1 MSDPLDFKYDTI
13 TIFHVEE
20 IQFGKP
26 ALSIEQKLDSAISK
40 NYADAGYEDFEQWAE
55 TQKYPILSSVELKDG
70 IYAAKLFKL
79 FADPLKSF
87 GKDLSHYQYLKL
99 NQPQPDDNNSEE
111 AGTPFDEML
120 SNQTQNAKD
129 GPESDHLT
137 ALFKT
142 KFTQLEKFMCHM
154 LLADGITHEKNIG
167 NDHRST
173 ATAFLKRKAN

>member
-13 TIFHVEE
+13 TVFHVEE

-26 ALSIEQKLDSAISK
+26 ALSIEQKLDRIISK
-40 NYADAGYEDFEQWAE
+40 TLADAGYKDFEQWAD

-70 IYAAKLFKL
+70 VYAAKLFKL

-99 NQPQPDDNNSEE
+99 NQPQPDENNTKE
-111 AGTPFDEML
+111 AGTPFDEKL
-120 SNQTQNAKD
+120 SNSTQNVND
-129 GPESDHLT
+129 DPESEHLT

-142 KFTQLEKFMCHM
+142 KFTQLEKFMCYM
-154 LLADGITHEKNIG
+154 LMADGITDEKNIG
-167 NDHRST
+167 HDRRTT
-173 ATAFLKRKAN
+173 ATSFLKRNAN